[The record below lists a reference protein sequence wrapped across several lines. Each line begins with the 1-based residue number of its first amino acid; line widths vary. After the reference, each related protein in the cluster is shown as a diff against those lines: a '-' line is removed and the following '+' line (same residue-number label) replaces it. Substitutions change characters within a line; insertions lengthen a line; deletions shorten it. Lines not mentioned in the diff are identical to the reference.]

1 MRTNT
6 VLTSSSSQRSELEA
20 AKLEASE
27 SSSQLPATTWKDQL
41 TQSLRRSHQLATSP
55 TDPASD
61 PSWLSLPEADRELII
76 AAKDRFPFMVPVD
89 YARLIDWQNPT
100 DPLRQLLLPSVD
112 EDNEEGSLDTSGENL
127 STIVPG
133 LQHKYEQTAVLI
145 VTQACAGHCRY
156 CFRRRLMSRDVMVK
170 ETIEDLQEAIAYIQQ
185 HPEIDNVLLSG
196 GDPMICSTRRL
207 SNLLTALAAIPHI
220 WQIRISTKLPAFLPS
235 RFTTDPELLEVLRTF
250 QSRFQIVF
258 QCHFDHPRE
267 ITSEAE
273 QAIAALR
280 QTGCMLTAQIP
291 LMQGVNHQVEVLTQ
305 LFQQLHRLGVLPQYL
320 FHPRPVKHATHF
332 QLPILAGLAIVDAA
346 RQRCNGSVK
355 RFRYILTHT
364 DGKLELVGHLP
375 DQPTQLVTRWH
386 QVRRGSD
393 RHGLMIA
400 PITPT
405 TVWLEA

>member
-1 MRTNT
+1 MGSNLVITSDSPSAATLSPPTN
-6 VLTSSSSQRSELEA
+6 
-20 AKLEASE
+20 
-27 SSSQLPATTWKDQL
+27 WKDQL
-41 TQSLRRSHQLATSP
+41 IQSLRRSQQLAEDDSQFP
-55 TDPASD
+55 
-61 PSWLSLPEADRELII
+61 WLALPEADRDRVI
-76 AAKDRFPFMVPVD
+76 AARKHFPFMVPVE
-89 YARLIDWQNPT
+89 YAQLIDWQDPT
-100 DPLRQLLLPSVD
+100 DPLRQLLLPTLE
-112 EDNEEGSLDTSGENL
+112 EDNAAGSLDTSGESL

-156 CFRRRLMSRDVMVK
+156 CFRRRLMSRDVLVK
-170 ETIEDLQEAIAYIQQ
+170 ETIEDLQDAIAYIQQ

-207 SNLLTALAAIPHI
+207 ANLLAALATIPHL

-235 RFTTDPELLEVLRTF
+235 RFTTDPELLQVLRAY

-267 ITSEAE
+267 ITPAAE
-273 QAIAALR
+273 RAIAALR
-280 QTGCMLTAQIP
+280 QTGCTLTAQIP
-291 LMQGVNHQVEVLTQ
+291 LMKGVNHQVETLTQ

-332 QLPILAGLAIVDAA
+332 QLPILEGLAIVEAV

-355 RFRYILTHT
+355 RFRYILTHS

-386 QVRRGSD
+386 QVRRGSN
-393 RHGLMIA
+393 RHGLMMASIDS
-400 PITPT
+400 T
-405 TVWLEA
+405 TVWLDDSE